1 MKTIRPKGV
10 LVCVGVPLVMIF
22 FVGILVAAIY
32 SIIDGSYLTG
42 ISGAVISSYAIVLL
56 IVDIVVHKI
65 VLENT
70 QVTITNRRYLFWFVN
85 QGKTL
90 QLKDLQSLQ
99 VVVTIIPGANNF
111 VKALSFSYRDES
123 KNDYFD
129 ITKFSDTQ
137 ISQLMQDIQSNA
149 LKFCNQKVE
158 ILEEFNITED
168 KK

>member
-1 MKTIRPKGV
+1 MKIIRPKGV
-10 LVCVGVPLVMIF
+10 FVCVGVPLIMIF
-22 FVGILVAAIY
+22 FVGLLAVAIY
-32 SIIDGSYLTG
+32 SIINGSYLIG
-42 ISGAVISSYAIVLL
+42 IIGTIICCYAITIL
-56 IVDIVVHKI
+56 IADIVTHRI
-65 VLENT
+65 ILEDT
-70 QVTITNRRYLFWFVN
+70 QVTITDRRYLFWFVN

-158 ILEEFNITED
+158 ILDEFNITED

>member
-1 MKTIRPKGV
+1 MKIIRPKGV
-10 LVCVGVPLVMIF
+10 LVCVGVPLIMIF
-22 FVGILVAAIY
+22 FVGPLAVAIY
-32 SIIDGSYLTG
+32 SIINGSYLIG
-42 ISGAVISSYAIVLL
+42 IIGTIICCYAITIL
-56 IVDIVVHKI
+56 IADIVTHRI
-65 VLENT
+65 ILEDT
-70 QVTITNRRYLFWFVN
+70 QVTITDRRYLFWFVN

-158 ILEEFNITED
+158 ILDEFNITED

>member
-1 MKTIRPKGV
+1 MKIIRPKGV
-10 LVCVGVPLVMIF
+10 LVCVGVPLIMIF
-22 FVGILVAAIY
+22 FVGLLAVAIY
-32 SIIDGSYLTG
+32 SIINGSYLIG
-42 ISGAVISSYAIVLL
+42 IIGTIICCYAITIL
-56 IVDIVVHKI
+56 IADIVTHRI
-65 VLENT
+65 ILEDT
-70 QVTITNRRYLFWFVN
+70 QVTITDRRYLFWFVN

-158 ILEEFNITED
+158 ILDEFNITED

>member
-42 ISGAVISSYAIVLL
+42 ISGAVISSYAIVML

-149 LKFCNQKVE
+149 LKFCNQNVQ
-158 ILEEFNITED
+158 ILEEFNITEND
-168 KK
+168 K